1 MNKQIAQFYPL
12 PVNDIM
18 CVNKPKVV
26 SDSRL
31 ESPNPLAWCPSLDHQ
46 ISPLQKSPIV
56 IMPQCISA
64 MLSFLAG
71 FIGD

>member
-12 PVNDIM
+12 LENDIM
-18 CVNKPKVV
+18 CVNKPEVLNE
-26 SDSRL
+26 SRL
-31 ESPNPLAWCPSLDHQ
+31 EGPNPLAWCPSQDYQ
-46 ISPLQKSPIV
+46 ISPLQKSPI
-56 IMPQCISA
+56 IIPQCITT